1 VSLFKRKLEGRGSRA
16 ARLGASLALVLGL
29 MTGVFAALVGTT
41 AAYAGS
47 VTTNYSCPSPVGTE
61 TLPITVSETPDVT
74 GNVQIGTV
82 LTESVTVSAAIPGS
96 LLDLAGGAGA
106 TSLPVASAG
115 ITINGVNVGAASQTT
130 AAAAGVLPI
139 TIPVI
144 PSGNPP
150 ANITIPMAPLTWTAG
165 PATGPASLTP
175 GALAMNVAIAL
186 NCTPAAGTAAMDTFN
201 VTSPPTAP
209 VVVSPQSASVSSGQS
224 TTINVLAGATD
235 IGDTINPASVA
246 IATPPTNGTAVANPD
261 GTVTYTNNGSA
272 ATTDSFTFTV
282 KSSTGLTSLPG
293 TVNISVS
300 FNTCSAGHGN
310 AAGGSTGTLG
320 TCSLSQLILLPVE
333 PGQIV
338 LSQNGGLPLDVLGS
352 SFCAGGT
359 TPGITLNGQEQTAC
373 GILSP
378 LTVTNATGLDTGWT
392 LTGQVTDFIDPS
404 TPGNTCDTT
413 ATYNNHCIPGGNLA
427 WVPASGVAHNV
438 VAGDTAQVTSGATIA
453 PPQVFPPTV
462 ANPILGGAVT
472 QPNPVVEVPAAA
484 GLHSTPQTLCS
495 TASGQAGGTFICG
508 AGLELAVPASIAEP
522 VVDSHIGAPAYEAT
536 ITLTLF

>member
-1 VSLFKRKLEGRGSRA
+1 
-16 ARLGASLALVLGL
+16 

-41 AAYAGS
+41 TAYAGS
-47 VTTNYSCPSPVGTE
+47 VTTNYTCPSPVGNETVPLTITE
-61 TLPITVSETPDVT
+61 TPNVT
-74 GNVQIGTV
+74 GNVVLGTS
-82 LTESVTVSAAIPGS
+82 LTEDVTVSATIPGS
-96 LLDLAGGAGA
+96 LLDLAAGSV
-106 TSLPVASAG
+106 TSLPLSAAS
-115 ITINGVNVGAASQTT
+115 ITVDGQNVGVASQTT
-130 AAAAGVLPI
+130 SASAAAGLPI
-139 TIPVI
+139 AIPVGAA
-144 PSGNPP
+144 PNPP
-150 ANITIPMAPLTWTAG
+150 YNLNIPMNPLTWTAG
-165 PATGPASLTP
+165 PTTGAASLTP
-175 GALAMNVAIAL
+175 STFAMNVGLAL
-186 NCTPAAGTAAMDTFN
+186 TCTPAAGTAAMDTFN

-235 IGDTINPASVA
+235 IGDTINPATVA

-310 AAGGSTGTLG
+310 AAGGSTGALG

-352 SFCAGGT
+352 SLCTGGS
-359 TPGITLNGQEQTAC
+359 TPGITLNGQEQSAC
-373 GILSP
+373 GVLSP
-378 LTVTNATGLDTGWT
+378 LTITNATGLDTGWT
-392 LTGQVTDFIDPS
+392 LQGQVTDFIDPS
-404 TPGNTCDTT
+404 TPGNTCDTV
-413 ATYNNHCIPGGNLA
+413 ATYNNHCIPGDNLA
-427 WVPASGVAHNV
+427 WQPASAVAHIIV
-438 VAGDTAQVTSGATIA
+438 PGDTAQVTSGPIVNPVTPQA
-453 PPQVFPPTV
+453 PTT
-462 ANPILGGAVT
+462 NPNPVLEGAQT
-472 QPNPVVEVPAAA
+472 QSNPVVELPVGA
-484 GLHSTPQTLCS
+484 GLHSAPKTLCS

-508 AGLELAVPASIAEP
+508 AGLQLSVPASIAEP
-522 VVDSHIGAPAYEAT
+522 VVDSHIGVPAYEAT